1 MKEQNLILL
10 GPEEGDKNE
19 RFEDEKRSLLSQ
31 CPDLEIETYYAN
43 DNCEKDVLTSLRQP
57 SLFSPMRL
65 IVLKYFEAVP
75 KTSTFI
81 KGLSAYMD
89 DPEKDVYLII
99 LDSDAMNPFGRSQKN
114 LDSQIFYEEFDNN
127 KMRWIQNEFAKGG
140 FRVTPDGVEEIM
152 GSVENNKADMK
163 ATIDG
168 ITSYYKGKIP
178 SNTLTSEEISSV
190 ISREKGET
198 GYTLFAAMASRDL
211 EKSLL
216 TLAAINLQDPRGLVT
231 ASSIVMS
238 EFRLLEDCSNMRMNR
253 ASDEQIFQNA
263 TGFQT
268 TFVPRPGI
276 SYKKKPVIL
285 MGLRKYKPDEIHE
298 IVKYLAECD
307 TELKIQGSEGYRLF
321 QDIVF
326 NVIVNGGKPQGLD
339 MYPEGLEIKLP

>member
-19 RFEDEKRSLLSQ
+19 RYELERNGLLSQ

-43 DNCEKDVLTSLRQP
+43 DNCEKEVLSSLRQP
-57 SLFSPMRL
+57 SLFAPMRL

-75 KTSTFI
+75 KTSTFV
-81 KGLSAYMD
+81 KGLVEYMNN
-89 DPEKDVYLII
+89 PERDVYLII
-99 LDSDAMNPFGRSQKN
+99 LDSDNASPFARNQKN
-114 LDSQIFYEEFDNN
+114 LESQIFYEEFDNN
-127 KMRWIQNEFAKGG
+127 KVRWITNQFSKAG

-152 GSVENNKADMK
+152 GSVENNKAEMK
-163 ATIDG
+163 STIDG
-168 ITSYYKGKIP
+168 IASYYKGKIAN
-178 SNTLTSEEISSV
+178 NTLTSEEISAV

-216 TLAAINLQDPRGLVT
+216 VLAAINLQDPRGLVT
-231 ASSIVMS
+231 AATILTS
-238 EFRLLEDCSNMRMNR
+238 EFRLLEDCANLSEKRVPM
-253 ASDEQIFQNA
+253 EKIFQEA

-276 SYKKKPVIL
+276 SYKKKPIIQ
-285 MGLRKYKPDEIHE
+285 MGLRKYRHEEIHQ

-321 QDIVF
+321 QDIIF
-326 NVIVNGGKPQGLD
+326 NVIVNGGETRGLD
-339 MYPEGLEIKLP
+339 IYPEGLEIKLP